1 MNKDTVD
8 PVISIIKDHLKT
20 YKVIKISYVV
30 EDNRLTI
37 NLFPEFCYLKFDSE
51 IKNIVENI
59 EELIQEKKG
68 NLEVKINVYNK
79 LYKYLDKN
87 NKHK

>member
-1 MNKDTVD
+1 MINNTINT
-8 PVISIIKDHLKT
+8 VISIIKDHLAT
-20 YKVIKISYVV
+20 YKVIKFSYVV

-51 IKNIVENI
+51 IKNIIENI

-68 NLEVKINVYNK
+68 NLEVKIKVYNK

-87 NKHK
+87 K